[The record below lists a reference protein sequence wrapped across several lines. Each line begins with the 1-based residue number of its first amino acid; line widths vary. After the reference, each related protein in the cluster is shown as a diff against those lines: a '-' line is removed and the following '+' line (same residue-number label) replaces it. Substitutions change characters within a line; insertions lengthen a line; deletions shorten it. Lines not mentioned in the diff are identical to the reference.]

1 MYHTF
6 LCELVR
12 LCEFRLRFSSRCREL
27 LQLTFRVAWVRVQAS
42 LHTTA
47 LGEVSQLLVAARRV
61 VQQALQVGAGVAT
74 DWGGG
79 SFRAQS

>member
-12 LCEFRLRFSSRCREL
+12 LSVSSVCVSLLGAEL

-61 VQQALQVGAGVAT
+61 VQQALQFGAGVAT